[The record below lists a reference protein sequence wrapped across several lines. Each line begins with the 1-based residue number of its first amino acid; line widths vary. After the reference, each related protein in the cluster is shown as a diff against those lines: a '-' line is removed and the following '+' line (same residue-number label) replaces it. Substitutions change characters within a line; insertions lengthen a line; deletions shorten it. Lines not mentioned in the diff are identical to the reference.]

1 MLSGLEVVLSGLLL
15 DLQAP
20 GVRLARMRA
29 RAASAAVAAVV
40 MVLLAAGCG
49 DDAGTS
55 DVGPAPP
62 PPGGGQVAKGKAIFT
77 GNCAGCH
84 TLADAG
90 TTGVVGPNLD
100 QAKPTKALV
109 VERVTKGKGGM
120 PSFQDRFAGGPFLTN
135 AQVQAVADYVSSAAG
150 K

>member
-1 MLSGLEVVLSGLLL
+1 
-15 DLQAP
+15 
-20 GVRLARMRA
+20 MRA
-29 RAASAAVAAVV
+29 QAASAAVAAAV
-40 MVLLAAGCG
+40 MLLAAGCG

-55 DVGPAPP
+55 DVASPP
-62 PPGGGQVAKGKAIFT
+62 PPGGGQVAEGKAIFT

-109 VERVTKGKGGM
+109 VERVTKGKGAM

-135 AQVQAVADYVSSAAG
+135 AQVQALADYVSSAAG